1 MLKRGAP
8 PRVVPDV
15 RDAAA
20 KSASAL
26 LSAAAP
32 ELFIDGEPSVA
43 AVEGS
48 SGCSQQP
55 SQSSNDFARRLIR
68 QFARGKSFRNR
79 MLYIRMCDSIIR
91 EAPLHVFTEF
101 FMRPLLWLTLDP
113 VKNVRLCWA
122 TVILPHLRK
131 VGRLGQQR
139 MVLAAA
145 VRLRST
151 LDREVHRVL
160 EEAKLPDVSEAEIAE
175 LPDPETDLDDS
186 DGGEMTGQEGE
197 TGSSSECG
205 NVQVRESSDQNELL
219 KAEDAVEPSP
229 QELAKKAG
237 LRDPQEIRSVVKK
250 LTAEIVEAWQRNR
263 AAKLRGQVDCGQ
275 IQRAK
280 VDPSVVGF
288 LPVGVS
294 KQRGKLGQ
302 MVSPFMLFTPK
313 GLQSFATETG
323 VAGGKLL
330 PERPLE
336 LVWQAAKIKKS
347 EVGSDGLPTDEYF
360 QRRTAIYQ
368 KGQVQRRYIPTEE
381 IGGAILSYRTQAP
394 VKYIESRKFY
404 CCAYTKAVVETESYQ
419 FLQNL
424 CQDGFNLLLLG
435 PDGHSCLERERRMDE
450 SEVKQALCNAYNDPS
465 KQFGHERVLLAM
477 LTQQCPWADAPD
489 PTGEMALCPR

>member
-1 MLKRGAP
+1 MPKR
-8 PRVVPDV
+8 V
-15 RDAAA
+15 AAA
-20 KSASAL
+20 AEIRATK
-26 LSAAAP
+26 AP
-32 ELFIDGEPSVA
+32 KCADSSVT
-43 AVEGS
+43 
-48 SGCSQQP
+48 
-55 SQSSNDFARRLIR
+55 SSNAMGSAKKRL
-68 QFARGKSFRNR
+68 
-79 MLYIRMCDSIIR
+79 
-91 EAPLHVFTEF
+91 E
-101 FMRPLLWLTLDP
+101 
-113 VKNVRLCWA
+113 
-122 TVILPHLRK
+122 
-131 VGRLGQQR
+131 
-139 MVLAAA
+139 
-145 VRLRST
+145 
-151 LDREVHRVL
+151 
-160 EEAKLPDVSEAEIAE
+160 
-175 LPDPETDLDDS
+175 
-186 DGGEMTGQEGE
+186 
-197 TGSSSECG
+197 
-205 NVQVRESSDQNELL
+205 
-219 KAEDAVEPSP
+219 
-229 QELAKKAG
+229 ELAKKAG